1 MHIETHFMSLSFKI
15 TFESLSSKL
24 SELQAKDILQTKLKL
39 SSAVADKFLQ
49 GEEVFN
55 AINQEKALK
64 QQKVFATMG
73 INVNIVD
80 ITAKVSSVGVKQN
93 NQSLSISQAEKDAK
107 IMSALDYITT
117 SLIRLEEKVDELS
130 QNTSAQL
137 PSLDDDN
144 DLLES
149 PEPLEFDEDFDSPIK
164 KGPNR
169 LFLAITSSIFVLLLI
184 ALGISL
190 AYPDLLKF

>member
-1 MHIETHFMSLSFKI
+1 MSLSFKI
-15 TFESLSSKL
+15 TFKSLSSKL

-39 SSAVADKFLQ
+39 SSAVADKFFH

-55 AINQEKALK
+55 AISQEKALK

-73 INVNIVD
+73 INVNIID

-93 NQSLSISQAEKDAK
+93 NQSSAISQAEKDAK

-130 QNTSAQL
+130 QNTSEQL
-137 PSLDDDN
+137 PSLDDEN
-144 DLLES
+144 ELLELT
-149 PEPLEFDEDFDSPIK
+149 EPLEFDEDFDSPIK

-169 LFLAITSSIFVLLLI
+169 LFLAIISSILVILLI
-184 ALGISL
+184 ALGVSL

>member
-1 MHIETHFMSLSFKI
+1 MSLSFKI
-15 TFESLSSKL
+15 TFKSLSSKL

-39 SSAVADKFLQ
+39 SSAVADKFFH

-55 AINQEKALK
+55 AISQEKALK

-73 INVNIVD
+73 INVNIID

-93 NQSLSISQAEKDAK
+93 NQSAAISQAEKDAK

-130 QNTSAQL
+130 QNTSEQL
-137 PSLDDDN
+137 PSLEDDN

-164 KGPNR
+164 KRSNR
-169 LFLAITSSIFVLLLI
+169 LFLTIISSILVVLLI
-184 ALGISL
+184 TLGISL

>member
-39 SSAVADKFLQ
+39 SSAVADKFLH

-55 AINQEKALK
+55 AISQEKALK

-73 INVNIVD
+73 INVNIID
-80 ITAKVSSVGVKQN
+80 ITAKVSSEGEKQN
-93 NQSLSISQAEKDAK
+93 SQSSAISQAEKDAK

-130 QNTSAQL
+130 QNTSEQL
-137 PSLDDDN
+137 PSLDDEN
-144 DLLES
+144 ELLELT
-149 PEPLEFDEDFDSPIK
+149 EPLEFDEDFDTPIK
-164 KGPNR
+164 KGSNR
-169 LFLAITSSIFVLLLI
+169 LFLVIISSILVILLI

-190 AYPDLLKF
+190 FYPDLLKF

>member
-1 MHIETHFMSLSFKI
+1 MNIEINFMSLSFKI
-15 TFESLSSKL
+15 IFKSLSSKL

-55 AINQEKALK
+55 AISQEKALK
-64 QQKVFATMG
+64 QQNIFATMG
-73 INVNIVD
+73 INVNIID
-80 ITAKVSSVGVKQN
+80 ITANVNKVDDQ
-93 NQSLSISQAEKDAK
+93 QSNSAISQAEKDAK

-130 QNTSAQL
+130 QNTSEQL
-137 PSLDDDN
+137 PSLDDEN
-144 DLLES
+144 ELLETS
-149 PEPLEFDEDFDSPIK
+149 EPLEFDEDFDSPIK
-164 KGPNR
+164 KGFSR
-169 LFLAITSSIFVLLLI
+169 LFLTIISCILLILLI
-184 ALGISL
+184 ALGISF

>member
-15 TFESLSSKL
+15 TFKSLSSKL

-39 SSAVADKFLQ
+39 SSAVADKFFH

-55 AINQEKALK
+55 AISQEKALK

-73 INVNIVD
+73 INVNIID

-93 NQSLSISQAEKDAK
+93 NQSSAISQAEKDAK

-130 QNTSAQL
+130 QNTSEQL
-137 PSLDDDN
+137 PSLDDEN
-144 DLLES
+144 ELLELT
-149 PEPLEFDEDFDSPIK
+149 EPLEFDEDFDSPIK

-169 LFLAITSSIFVLLLI
+169 LFLAIISSILVILLI
-184 ALGISL
+184 ALGVSL